1 MSLSSLFKRIHLVD
15 PDLELAIVE
24 KRIKLV
30 DVEFEFLARFDV
42 SKQCGTGHL
51 DALGRQFPATKIVST
66 EYNMGFISNRRKSR
80 KGQKPYG
87 RGNGGTG
94 PLALPNQMTVPFFLT
109 TSNAPSQVSFP
120 TES

>member
-1 MSLSSLFKRIHLVD
+1 MSLSSLFKRIHLVN

-24 KRIKLV
+24 KRIELV
-30 DVEFEFLARFDV
+30 DVKFEFLARFDV

-51 DALGRQFPATKIVST
+51 DALGRQFPATNIVST
-66 EYNMGFISNRRKSR
+66 EYNMGFISNKRESR